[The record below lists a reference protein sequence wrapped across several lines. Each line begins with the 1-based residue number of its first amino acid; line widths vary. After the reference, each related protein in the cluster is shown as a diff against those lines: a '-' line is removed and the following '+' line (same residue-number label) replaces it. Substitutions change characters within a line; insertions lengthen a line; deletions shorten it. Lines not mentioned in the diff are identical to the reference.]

1 MPTLVFL
8 LDVDNTLLDN
18 DKVKKV
24 WDEHLQAELGAELT
38 ARFWEIY
45 EQVRQERDVVDI
57 PLALQRFREEIPL
70 TKMDEQTYLHVQSL
84 FENYPFSQ
92 ALYPHALETLR
103 YLRTLGLTVIVSDGD
118 LYFQSA
124 KIFKS
129 GLAEVVEGR
138 VLLYVHKQE
147 HLDEVMRQCAAD
159 HYVMVDDKP
168 DILADS
174 KAIMGNRLTTVFVEQ
189 GKYAKEPLPE
199 HFVPDIT
206 VSRIGDLR
214 FYGAEQFLHPHK

>member
-18 DKVKKV
+18 DNVKKV
-24 WDEHLQAELGAELT
+24 WDEHLQAELGPELT

-45 EQVRQERDVVDI
+45 EQVRHERDVVDI

-118 LYFQSA
+118 LYFQA
-124 KIFKS
+124 EKIFKS

-147 HLDEVMRQCAAD
+147 HPQTSISASTIYRVPLQ
-159 HYVMVDDKP
+159 
-168 DILADS
+168 
-174 KAIMGNRLTTVFVEQ
+174 
-189 GKYAKEPLPE
+189 LPE
-199 HFVPDIT
+199 
-206 VSRIGDLR
+206 VSYELTLKRHWHELPVHR
-214 FYGAEQFLHPHK
+214 HYRPPTE